1 MNPEL
6 LLELANTTM
15 PYGRYQ
21 GVRLCDL
28 PEPYVVW
35 YHTKGFPSGHL
46 GELLG
51 LLYEIKVNG
60 LEPLLEP
67 LKKPLGPK
75 TSKTTAASAPLSTAL
90 EKAKKLREECRQV
103 PHADAPPLDS
113 RIAKELEKLRQSIK
127 ED

>member
-1 MNPEL
+1 MNPEV

-15 PYGRYQ
+15 PFGRYQ
-21 GVRLCDL
+21 GVRLIDL

-35 YHTKGFPSGHL
+35 YHSKGFPNGHL

-67 LKKPLGPK
+67 LKQPLVPK
-75 TSKTTAASAPLSTAL
+75 ATKVARAIMNNPTSAAL
-90 EKAKKLREECRQV
+90 EKARQ
-103 PHADAPPLDS
+103 
-113 RIAKELEKLRQSIK
+113 LRQENSPDSMDPQLAKALAALKESIR
-127 ED
+127 

>member
-1 MNPEL
+1 MNPEV

-15 PYGRYQ
+15 PFGRYQ
-21 GVRLCDL
+21 GVRLIDL

-35 YHTKGFPSGHL
+35 YHSKCFPNGHL

-67 LKKPLGPK
+67 LKQPLVPK
-75 TSKTTAASAPLSTAL
+75 ATKVARAIMNNPTSAAL
-90 EKAKKLREECRQV
+90 EKARQ
-103 PHADAPPLDS
+103 
-113 RIAKELEKLRQSIK
+113 LRQENSPDSMDPQLAKALAALKESIR
-127 ED
+127 

>member
-1 MNPEL
+1 MNPEV

-15 PYGRYQ
+15 PFGRYQ
-21 GVRLCDL
+21 GVRLIDL

-35 YHTKGFPSGHL
+35 YHSKGFPNGHL

-67 LKKPLGPK
+67 LKQPLVPK
-75 TSKTTAASAPLSTAL
+75 ATKVARVIMNNPTSAAL
-90 EKAKKLREECRQV
+90 EKARQ
-103 PHADAPPLDS
+103 
-113 RIAKELEKLRQSIK
+113 LRQENSPDSMDPQLAKALAALKESIR
-127 ED
+127 

>member
-1 MNPEL
+1 MNPEV

-15 PYGRYQ
+15 PFGRYQ
-21 GVRLCDL
+21 GVRLIDL

-35 YHTKGFPSGHL
+35 YHSKGFPNGHL

-67 LKKPLGPK
+67 LKQPLVPK
-75 TSKTTAASAPLSTAL
+75 ATKVARAIMNNPTSAAL
-90 EKAKKLREECRQV
+90 EKARQ
-103 PHADAPPLDS
+103 
-113 RIAKELEKLRQSIK
+113 LRQENSPDSLDPQLAKALAALKESIR
-127 ED
+127 

>member
-1 MNPEL
+1 MNPEV

-15 PYGRYQ
+15 PFGRYQ
-21 GVRLCDL
+21 GVRLIDL

-35 YHTKGFPSGHL
+35 YHSKGFPNGHL

-67 LKKPLGPK
+67 LKQPLVPK
-75 TSKTTAASAPLSTAL
+75 VTKVARAIMNNPTSAAL
-90 EKAKKLREECRQV
+90 EKARQ
-103 PHADAPPLDS
+103 
-113 RIAKELEKLRQSIK
+113 LRQENSPDSMDPQLAKALAALKESIR
-127 ED
+127 

>member
-1 MNPEL
+1 MNPEV

-15 PYGRYQ
+15 PFGRYQ
-21 GVRLCDL
+21 GVRLIDL

-35 YHTKGFPSGHL
+35 YHSKGFPNGHL

-67 LKKPLGPK
+67 LKQPLVPK
-75 TSKTTAASAPLSTAL
+75 ATKVARAIMNNPTSAAL
-90 EKAKKLREECRQV
+90 EKARQ
-103 PHADAPPLDS
+103 
-113 RIAKELEKLRQSIK
+113 LRQENSPGSMDPQLAKALAALKESIR
-127 ED
+127 